1 MRRREFINLLLGGA
15 AAAWPLS
22 AQGQQPQ
29 QPQAVPVIGFLQP
42 IDSEGY
48 AVKTSGF
55 SRGLAEAGYVEGQNV
70 EIDYRWAE
78 GHHERLSAMASD
90 LVRRNVALIAAAGIP
105 AAFAAK
111 GATKTVP
118 IVFQC
123 GPDPVRI
130 GLVDSLNRPGGNI
143 TGIVNLSNALVVK
156 RVELL
161 HEILPN
167 ARTLALLLNP
177 DNQSF
182 QGVTEE
188 VRRAQIPLGINI
200 EFLQARTIDEID
212 AAFAKAASFRAGGLI
227 IGADPIFVSK
237 PRETAGFALR
247 EHMPTSH
254 EVPEF
259 AVAGGL
265 MSYGADLGDA
275 YRLAGLYAA
284 RVLKGEKPAELPVQQ
299 STKVKMT
306 INLQSAEA
314 LGLTVPLPLLGR
326 ADEVIE

>member
-1 MRRREFINLLLGGA
+1 MRRRELIAGITGA
-15 AAAWPLS
+15 AVAWPL
-22 AQGQQPQ
+22 AVLAQQP
-29 QPQAVPVIGFLQP
+29 ALPVIGFLLP
-42 IDSEGY
+42 SDAEGY
-48 AVKTSGF
+48 AVMTSGF
-55 SRGLAEAGYVEGQNV
+55 RRGLAEAGYVEGQNV

-78 GHHERLSAMASD
+78 GHYERLPAMASD
-90 LVRRNVALIAAAGIP
+90 LVRRNVALIATAAIP

-111 GATKTVP
+111 GATQTVP
-118 IVFQC
+118 IVFEC
-123 GPDPVRI
+123 GADPVRI

-143 TGIVNLSNALVVK
+143 TGVVNLSNALVVK
-156 RVELL
+156 RVEVL
-161 HEILPN
+161 HEIVPN

-182 QGVTEE
+182 QGLTEE
-188 VRRAQIPLGINI
+188 ARRAQIPLGINI
-200 EFLQARTIDEID
+200 EFLHARTIDEID
-212 AAFAKAASFRAGGLI
+212 AAFAKAVALRVGGLI
-227 IGADPIFVSK
+227 VAADAFFTSK
-237 PRETAGFALR
+237 AKETAAFALR

-299 STKVKMT
+299 TTKVKMT
-306 INLQSAEA
+306 INLKSAKA

>member
-1 MRRREFINLLLGGA
+1 MRRRIFIQGIA
-15 AAAWPLS
+15 ASAAWPL
-22 AQGQQPQ
+22 AARAQQP
-29 QPQAVPVIGFLQP
+29 AMPVVGFLLP
-42 IDSEGY
+42 SSAEGY
-48 AVKTSGF
+48 AAQTSGF
-55 SRGLAEAGYVEGQNV
+55 RRGLAEAGYVEGQNV

-78 GHHERLSAMASD
+78 GHYERLPAMATD
-90 LVRRNVALIAAAGIP
+90 LVRRNVALIVAASIP

-111 GATKTVP
+111 EATQTVP
-118 IVFQC
+118 IVFEC
-123 GPDPVRI
+123 GADPVRI

-143 TGIVNLSNALVVK
+143 TGIANLSNALVVK
-156 RVELL
+156 RVELID
-161 HEILPN
+161 EIVPN

-177 DNQSF
+177 DNQNF
-182 QGVTEE
+182 QGLTEE
-188 VRRAQIPLGINI
+188 ARAAQTPLGINI
-200 EFLQARTIDEID
+200 EFLQARTIDDIN
-212 AAFAKAASFRAGGLI
+212 AAFARAVALRVGGLI
-227 IGADPIFVSK
+227 VAADAFLVSK
-237 PRETAGFALR
+237 PKEIAAFALR
-247 EHMPTSH
+247 DHMPTSH

-306 INLQSAEA
+306 INLKSAKT